1 MGACA
6 RLGSL
11 AGQRQAAVAARAAS
25 RLKGCPADSLRGA
38 AKVAIP
44 QHAKAAPSDRS
55 TGADMYNRAV
65 SDNIGLRNNYSLN
78 WEAFLSFEV

>member
-1 MGACA
+1 M
-6 RLGSL
+6 

-25 RLKGCPADSLRGA
+25 RLKSCPADSLRGV

-44 QHAKAAPSDRS
+44 QHAKATPSDRS

-65 SDNIGLRNNYSLN
+65 SDNIGLPNNYSPN

>member
-1 MGACA
+1 M
-6 RLGSL
+6 

-25 RLKGCPADSLRGA
+25 RLKNCPADSLRGA

-55 TGADMYNRAV
+55 TGADVYNRAV
-65 SDNIGLRNNYSLN
+65 SDKINLRNKYSPN
-78 WEAFLSFEV
+78 WEAFLFFEV